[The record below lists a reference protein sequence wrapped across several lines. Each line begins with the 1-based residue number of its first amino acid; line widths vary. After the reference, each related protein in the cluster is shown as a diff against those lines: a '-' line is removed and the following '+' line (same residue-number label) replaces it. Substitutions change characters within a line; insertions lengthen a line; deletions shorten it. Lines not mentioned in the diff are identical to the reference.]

1 VIDWVALRVCLH
13 REAPMRPLTEMS
25 FGQRFALTIVI
36 CLVILFA
43 LALFGYLTDG
53 WDRAEGKV
61 EVGCIDETQRENIRA
76 IMLKAADR
84 GLEENVVHLFD
95 IWVRDP
101 NTEQPKR
108 AQVGANNAVN
118 AHIRARKA
126 ALAWDPPSCSPEK

>member
-43 LALFGYLTDG
+43 LALFGYLTGG

-61 EVGCIDETQRENIRA
+61 DVTCIDPVDREMVRG
-76 IMLKAADR
+76 IMLAALDK
-84 GLEENVVHLFD
+84 GLSNQTEHLFETWMKD
-95 IWVRDP
+95 NSD
-101 NTEQPKR
+101 QPRR
-108 AQVGANNAVN
+108 AAVGANNAVN
-118 AHIRARKA
+118 AWIRSRKS